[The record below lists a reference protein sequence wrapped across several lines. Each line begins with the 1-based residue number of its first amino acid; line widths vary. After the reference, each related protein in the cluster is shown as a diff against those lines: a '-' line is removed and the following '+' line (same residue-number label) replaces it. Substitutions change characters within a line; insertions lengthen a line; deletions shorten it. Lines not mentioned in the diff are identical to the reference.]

1 MGRKK
6 TKTRV
11 SKFKYYS
18 VIVSRIIEMFFVF
31 TMFIV
36 VPCIFPSATYE
47 ELTDAVITIDKIQHI
62 SGTRTS
68 RSCYMITSTDGVKY
82 FVYSIE
88 GRRAITKKEIKVGD
102 VCSIK
107 YMYWFFENNVKEL
120 KIGDKEYISYGEGNS
135 TVYTVIIIGILYCL
149 LLYGALVIWR
159 KITYYKK
166 DKPKRIKTNKDKP
179 RKKSKW
185 KKGRKGKDKRK

>member
-18 VIVSRIIEMFFVF
+18 VIVSRIIEMIFVF

-36 VPCIFPSATYE
+36 VPCIAANKTYE
-47 ELTDAVITIDKIQHI
+47 DLTEAVITIDKIQHI

-82 FVYSIE
+82 FVYKNE
-88 GRRAITKKEIKVGD
+88 GLKAITKKEIKVGD

-107 YMYWFFENNVKEL
+107 YMYWFFENNVQEL
-120 KIGDKEYISYGEGNS
+120 KIGDKEYIPYGEGGN
-135 TVYTVIIIGILYCL
+135 TGYIIITIGILCCL
-149 LLYGALVIWR
+149 LIYGALVIWR

-185 KKGRKGKDKRK
+185 KKERKGKNKRK